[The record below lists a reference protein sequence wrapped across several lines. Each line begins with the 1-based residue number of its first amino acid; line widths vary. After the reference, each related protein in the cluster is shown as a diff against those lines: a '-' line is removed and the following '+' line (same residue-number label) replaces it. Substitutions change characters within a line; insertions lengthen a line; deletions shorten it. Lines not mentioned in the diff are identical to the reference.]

1 MKAIILAG
9 GKGKRLAPYTT
20 ILPKPLMPLGDMS
33 IIEIVIRQLSYY
45 GIKEITL
52 AVGYLSE
59 LIMAFCSDGK
69 KFGTTIHYSYE
80 KEALGTAGPLSLVN
94 KPSEAFLVMNGD
106 ILTSINYKEL
116 ISYHNKSNNLATV
129 ATYERDERIDFGV
142 IKSDSNNQV
151 IEYIEKPINH
161 YNVST
166 GIYIF
171 EPKVYDYIKVGVHMN
186 LPDLIKILID
196 NKQKVSCYNLNGHW
210 LDIGRKDDYEVAIQK
225 FGANRSEFLPPI
237 NSNL

>member
-45 GIKEITL
+45 GIKDITL

-59 LIMAFCSDGK
+59 LIMTFCSDGK
-69 KFGTTIHYSYE
+69 KFGTTIDYSYE
-80 KEALGTAGPLSLVN
+80 EEPLGTAGPLSLIH

-106 ILTSINYKEL
+106 ILTSLNYKEL
-116 ISYHNKSNNLATV
+116 FSYHNKSKNLATIV
-129 ATYERDERIDFGV
+129 TYKRDEKIEFGV

-151 IEYIEKPINH
+151 LEYIEKPINN

-171 EPKVYDYIKVGVHMN
+171 EPKVLDYINVGMYMN

-196 NKQKVSCYNLNGHW
+196 NKQKVGCYNLSGHW
-210 LDIGRKDDYEVAIQK
+210 LDIGRRDDYEVAIQN
-225 FGANRSEFLPPI
+225 FADNRAEFLPPS
-237 NSNL
+237 NSN

>member
-59 LIMAFCSDGK
+59 LIMAFRSDGK

-106 ILTSINYKEL
+106 ILTSINLYYYL
-116 ISYHNKSNNLATV
+116 RYIRLAHVLRVGWWARDDTTGLVSPSRAHAFGGDALSNVMWQLRGAFCQHMSAQLVGISWN
-129 ATYERDERIDFGV
+129 
-142 IKSDSNNQV
+142 
-151 IEYIEKPINH
+151 
-161 YNVST
+161 
-166 GIYIF
+166 
-171 EPKVYDYIKVGVHMN
+171 
-186 LPDLIKILID
+186 
-196 NKQKVSCYNLNGHW
+196 
-210 LDIGRKDDYEVAIQK
+210 
-225 FGANRSEFLPPI
+225 
-237 NSNL
+237 